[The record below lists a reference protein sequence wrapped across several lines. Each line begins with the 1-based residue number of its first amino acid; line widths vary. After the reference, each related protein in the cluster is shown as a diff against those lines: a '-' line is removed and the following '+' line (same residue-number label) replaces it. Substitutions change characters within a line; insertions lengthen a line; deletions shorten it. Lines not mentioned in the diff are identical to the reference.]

1 VAGAQVDEPTHAVDC
16 GQVDERPR
24 DLCLPQE
31 HDPEGLSER
40 REGLARR
47 AIQRFVA
54 GRLARDAEP
63 DRAHGPFGLGDP
75 RRRSGDAAILR
86 GQRAADDA
94 DQYRRPGG
102 DPERDEP
109 GAPATVC
116 EARARERERVGEL
129 AEGRHVTG

>member
-1 VAGAQVDEPTHAVDC
+1 VDEPTDAVDC
-16 GQVDERPR
+16 GQVDERPC

-31 HDPEGLSER
+31 HDPEWPPER
-40 REGLARR
+40 REGPAGR

-86 GQRAADDA
+86 GHRAPDDA
-94 DQYRRPGG
+94 DQYGGPGG

-109 GAPATVC
+109 DAPATVC
-116 EARARERERVGEL
+116 ESRASERERVGQS